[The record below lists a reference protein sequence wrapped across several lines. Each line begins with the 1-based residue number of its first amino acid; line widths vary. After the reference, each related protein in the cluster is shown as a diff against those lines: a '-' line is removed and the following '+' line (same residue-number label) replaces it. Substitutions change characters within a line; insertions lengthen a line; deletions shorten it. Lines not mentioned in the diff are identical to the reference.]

1 MALAPVLIFMATL
14 FGKIA
19 STSASKS
26 LIAYGQSAGYA
37 EQAIS
42 AIRVVVAFGME
53 D

>member
-1 MALAPVLIFMATL
+1 MATL
-14 FGKIA
+14 FGKIS

-42 AIRVVVAFGME
+42 AIRVVIAFGME